1 MRSSIIA
8 KIKAGIKKEEMRETE
23 LSMLVA
29 AKFQQILSTR
39 KYKQKDLAELL
50 GKQESEISKLLSGKH
65 NFTISTIASI
75 ETVLEQNII
84 SIDLFET
91 EDTTK
96 MNYQAVA
103 VGTDVQYPTKWEQ
116 ESNIFREIKDE
127 NN

>member
-103 VGTDVQYPTKWEQ
+103 VVTDVQYPTKWEQ

>member
-1 MRSSIIA
+1 MRSLIIE

-29 AKFQQILSTR
+29 AKFQQILASR
-39 KYKQKDLAELL
+39 KLKQKDLAELL

-75 ETVLEQNII
+75 ETILEQNII
-84 SIDLFET
+84 SIDLFEMG
-91 EDTTK
+91 DTTK

-103 VGTDVQYPTKWEQ
+103 VGSDVQYPVIWEQ
-116 ESNIFREIKDE
+116 ESNISREIKDE